1 MKEIKSKGDAQA
13 EEYVDKVIEK
23 GEIPVTNTISR
34 NNFYTLQN
42 RPPAVLDKKRKQ
54 GCKNPTAIVTRYFL
68 CIKDRS
74 ESEKEDYFQHESVQ
88 EPPSIS
94 KNGQLYTG
102 RKATM
107 IDCLI
112 SIPRPGKNNLRNRAT
127 IAALDMAAVIHM
139 VKPGTK
145 DT

>member
-1 MKEIKSKGDAQA
+1 M
-13 EEYVDKVIEK
+13 
-23 GEIPVTNTISR
+23 
-34 NNFYTLQN
+34 
-42 RPPAVLDKKRKQ
+42 LDKQRKP

-74 ESEKEDYFQHESVQ
+74 ESEKEDFFQHESVR

-102 RKATM
+102 TKAAM
-107 IDCLI
+107 IDCLP
-112 SIPRPGKNNLRNRAT
+112 SSPKPGKNNLRNRAT

-145 DT
+145 T